1 MSHTMNV
8 ECPKCKSGDCNATFE
23 DHGELIRVSITTVR
37 VYCNFCTYTKVG
49 LLVNRKELVVETKEP
64 ESDDTEIVYTYLG
77 QERG

>member
-1 MSHTMNV
+1 MSHTMKV
-8 ECPKCKSGDCNATFE
+8 ECPKCKSGDCFTTVE
-23 DHGELIRVSITTVR
+23 RPSELICASVVTVR
-37 VYCNFCTYTKVG
+37 VFCNSCTYTKVS